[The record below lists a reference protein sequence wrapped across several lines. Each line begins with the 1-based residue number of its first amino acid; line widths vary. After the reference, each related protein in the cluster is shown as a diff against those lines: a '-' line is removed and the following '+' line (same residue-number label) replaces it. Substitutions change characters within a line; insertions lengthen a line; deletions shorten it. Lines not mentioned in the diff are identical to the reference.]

1 MLQQAQANL
10 PLSLT
15 ALISANLLANMP
27 LCKNQ

>member
-15 ALISANLLANMP
+15 VLNSANLLASMP